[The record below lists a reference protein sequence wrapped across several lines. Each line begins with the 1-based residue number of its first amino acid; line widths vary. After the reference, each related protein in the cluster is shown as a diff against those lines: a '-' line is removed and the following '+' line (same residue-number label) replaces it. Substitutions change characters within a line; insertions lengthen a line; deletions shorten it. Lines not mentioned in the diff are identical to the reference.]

1 MTRESIVFFLGM
13 VVFLA
18 PHVGIPESWKVYAYA
33 LSGIILMVVGYS
45 LRQKAYIR
53 SIEKADGER
62 DTDSFVENV
71 GSRPNEESQTNA

>member
-18 PHVGIPESWKVYAYA
+18 PHIGIPEDWKVYAYTA
-33 LSGIILMVVGYS
+33 SGIIIMVVGYS

-53 SIEKADGER
+53 SIEKENGER
-62 DTDSFVENV
+62 DTDSFMENV
-71 GSRPNEESQTNA
+71 GTRSKEDSESNV

>member
-18 PHVGIPESWKVYAYA
+18 PHVGIPEDWKVYAYA
-33 LSGIILMVVGYS
+33 ISGIILMIVGYS

-53 SIEKADGER
+53 SIEKENGEL
-62 DTDSFVENV
+62 DTDSFMENV
-71 GSRPNEESQTNA
+71 GSRNKDDSSLNV

>member
-13 VVFLA
+13 VVFVV
-18 PHVGIPESWKVYAYA
+18 PHVGIPEDWKVYAYA
-33 LSGIILMVVGYS
+33 VSGMILMVVGYS

-53 SIEKADGER
+53 SIEKENGER

-71 GSRPNEESQTNA
+71 GTRSKEDSSLNV